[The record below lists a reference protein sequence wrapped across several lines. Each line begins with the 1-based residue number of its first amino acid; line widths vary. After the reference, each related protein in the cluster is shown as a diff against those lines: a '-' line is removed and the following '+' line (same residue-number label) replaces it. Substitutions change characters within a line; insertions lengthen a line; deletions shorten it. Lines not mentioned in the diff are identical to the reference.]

1 MFAAYPL
8 AVSLILTAYYLFY
21 NQRPPPQQLKKP
33 IPFATLN
40 KGKPSSAGIKPPERS
55 RSDDKPGL
63 GVIQER
69 AQLEQLTHNNS
80 FVLSPLRSNYV
91 LPMSYRDNIFDYNSL
106 IPGDGEINQDNVE
119 LAFQLSIKVLV
130 WESILA
136 NNGSLNV
143 GYTNRSFWQVYNSLA
158 SSPFRETNHEP
169 ELILS
174 FANNWQW
181 LGFTNVSNQIIFNH
195 QSNGRSEP
203 ISRSWNRLM
212 LNFIFERDRF
222 AMSFKPWHQ
231 LKEEQADDNNSDIEK
246 YLGHFEWM
254 GAYQWHNRTP
264 SLMLR
269 NNMRSDNKG
278 AIELGWSFP
287 INSRLKAC
295 VKYLMATERA

>member
-1 MFAAYPL
+1 MFAPYPL
-8 AVSLILTAYYLFY
+8 AVLLILTVYYLLY
-21 NQRPPPQQLKKP
+21 NQRSPPEQLKKS
-33 IPFATLN
+33 IPFTTFN
-40 KGKPSSAGIKPPERS
+40 KDKPSSVGIKPPERPS
-55 RSDDKPGL
+55 NDDKPRL
-63 GVIQER
+63 DVIQER
-69 AQLEQLTHNNS
+69 AKLEQFSHNKP
-80 FVLSPLRSNYV
+80 FVFTPHRSNYV

-106 IPGDGEINQDNVE
+106 IPNGGGINQDNVE
-119 LAFQLSIKVLV
+119 LEFQLNIKVLV
-130 WESILA
+130 WESILT

-143 GYTNRSFWQVYNSLA
+143 GYTNRSFWQAYNSLA
-158 SSPFRETNHEP
+158 SSLFREANHESEP
-169 ELILS
+169 ILS
-174 FANNWQW
+174 FANDWQW
-181 LGFTNVSNQIIFNH
+181 LGLTNVSNQIIFNR

-203 ISRSWNRLM
+203 ISRRWNRLM

-222 AMSFKPWHQ
+222 AMSFKPWHR

-254 GAYQWHNRTP
+254 GAYQWHNRTL

-287 INSRLKAC
+287 INSRVKAS